1 MRLKILTSSTMT
13 SEETERNTNST
24 PVERDYPQALKD
36 AEDKPFKE
44 DNWIHPEHWKMHSQ
58 SAELLQ
64 ETADSI
70 RGSIEELEQLKKVQ
84 EEKQNG

>member
-1 MRLKILTSSTMT
+1 
-13 SEETERNTNST
+13 
-24 PVERDYPQALKD
+24 
-36 AEDKPFKE
+36 
-44 DNWIHPEHWKMHSQ
+44 MHSQ

-70 RGSIEELEQLKKVQ
+70 RGSIEELELLKKIQ